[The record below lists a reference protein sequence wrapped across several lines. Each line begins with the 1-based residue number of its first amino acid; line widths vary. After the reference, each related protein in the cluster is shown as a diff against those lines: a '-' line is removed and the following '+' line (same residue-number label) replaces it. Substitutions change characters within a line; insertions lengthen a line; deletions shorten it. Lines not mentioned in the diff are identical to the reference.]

1 MLNRTALLIAV
12 ATVTA
17 GLTGSAMAQT
27 ATYSNT
33 TVYTPTTEVVVV
45 PNEAARTG
53 ATDSLGVRNN
63 TSKAPEQL
71 RQPAVWKGQRAP
83 NQLVNVGNSLPERTA
98 FGNIGDIDNSNTGT
112 MNHLPSGEVVI
123 ERQAIV
129 ASERME
135 RIEPAPAPAPMV
147 TEERVVVT
155 DDGLDHRFLKPA
167 DPAVVT
173 PDHKMNAGIDRT
185 LAQDKNLYGRDQR
198 MGEYRA
204 SDELALK
211 DISNHPI
218 DSLNDPAY
226 KGPVIDESTLYRAQP
241 ASERIE
247 PDTYVAPAPVAEPAP
262 TYVPVAPQASTEFK
276 STWSSES
283 DRLASDPAIRPE
295 AYPNGKAGAWK
306 GERAPNALDNTP
318 NPAPATTVFGKTGD
332 RP

>member
-1 MLNRTALLIAV
+1 MLNRTALLVAA

-17 GLTGSAMAQT
+17 GLMGSAMAQNVT
-27 ATYSNT
+27 ERTEYT
-33 TVYTPTTEVVVV
+33 RVYTPATDVVVV

-53 ATDSLGVRNN
+53 ATDSLGVKNN
-63 TSKAPEQL
+63 TAKAPEQL
-71 RQPAVWKGQRAP
+71 RQPAIWKGQRAP

-98 FGNIGDIDNSNTGT
+98 FGRIGDIDNSNTGT
-112 MNHLPSGEVVI
+112 MNHLPSGAEVI
-123 ERQAIV
+123 EHNAVV

-135 RIEPAPAPAPMV
+135 PVIAPAPVIAEPAPAP
-147 TEERVVVT
+147 VVS
-155 DDGLDHRFLKPA
+155 DGLDHRFLKPA

-173 PDHKMNAGIDRT
+173 PDYKMNAGIDRT

-198 MGEYRA
+198 MGDYRA
-204 SDELALK
+204 TDEVAMK

-218 DSLNDPAY
+218 DSLNDPAF
-226 KGPVIDESTLYRAQP
+226 KGPVIDESMYRAQP

-247 PDTYVAPAPVAEPAP
+247 PDTYVAPAPVPP
-262 TYVPVAPQASTEFK
+262 LTYVPVAPQPSTEFK

-283 DRLASDPAIRPE
+283 DRLASDPAVRPE
-295 AYPNGKAGAWK
+295 GYPSPRPAAWK